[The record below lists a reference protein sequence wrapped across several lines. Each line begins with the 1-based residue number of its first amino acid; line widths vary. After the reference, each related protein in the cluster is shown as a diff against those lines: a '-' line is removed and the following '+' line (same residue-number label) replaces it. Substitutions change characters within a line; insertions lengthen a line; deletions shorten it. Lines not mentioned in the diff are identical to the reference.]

1 MRWYAA
7 SVAHSDSTKLRRE
20 RTHVRQLL
28 YRAADACRLRL
39 RRHRGKSMTRDWM
52 LRSLVSL
59 AVPRACSVTASISGV
74 PAMLP
79 TFASALAPESTTF
92 VLWNVRSSF
101 LGPPLALRVPNESTT
116 LPSPSTHS
124 RADG

>member
-1 MRWYAA
+1 
-7 SVAHSDSTKLRRE
+7 
-20 RTHVRQLL
+20 
-28 YRAADACRLRL
+28 
-39 RRHRGKSMTRDWM
+39 MTRDWM

-59 AVPRACSVTASISGV
+59 AVPRACSVTASISEV

-92 VLWNVRSSF
+92 VLWNVRSVF
-101 LGPPLALRVPNESTT
+101 LGPPLVLHVPNESTT